1 MNPPALL
8 TTSFERLGLRGAP
21 TLLRYLSK
29 TRLARQL
36 ATVRL
41 PAGQSICF
49 PAYDEYWARYLYAG
63 VPYEP
68 DVEAVFRRF
77 AHGRTLVDCGANIGY
92 WSARAAELGFN
103 EAVAIEANEALIPL
117 LERNHR
123 GRNLHAAVHSRSG
136 LTMCLG
142 GEGAAASLRE
152 TGKPVRTIAL
162 ADLGISGPALVKLD
176 VEGSEVAAIEGAG
189 SLDAVYVYE
198 DWPRSGMPVTRWLLE
213 EGFKVSG
220 FDLTPIRDLSDAF
233 AFNRRTTQS
242 YGPSNLIAMR

>member
-1 MNPPALL
+1 
-8 TTSFERLGLRGAP
+8 
-21 TLLRYLSK
+21 
-29 TRLARQL
+29 
-36 ATVRL
+36 
-41 PAGQSICF
+41 
-49 PAYDEYWARYLYAG
+49 
-63 VPYEP
+63 
-68 DVEAVFRRF
+68 
-77 AHGRTLVDCGANIGY
+77 
-92 WSARAAELGFN
+92 
-103 EAVAIEANEALIPL
+103 
-117 LERNHR
+117 
-123 GRNLHAAVHSRSG
+123 
-136 LTMCLG
+136 
-142 GEGAAASLRE
+142 SLRE

>member
-136 LTMCLG
+136 LTMRLG
-142 GEGAAASLRE
+142 GEGAAASLGK